1 MEVPRIV
8 IECDTDND
16 MGIVRRVIER
26 DISAREQ
33 RVGTYDWMADDE
45 HELRVLRGVKTQIV
59 DAELD
64 CRFGPGYRP
73 LRQHSL

>member
-16 MGIVRRVIER
+16 LGIVRRAIQR

-45 HELRVLRGVKTQIV
+45 RELRVLRGVKTQIL
-59 DAELD
+59 DAEMD
-64 CRFGPGYRP
+64 CRFGPGNRP
-73 LRQHSL
+73 MRQHSL

>member
-1 MEVPRIV
+1 LPCIV

-16 MGIVRRVIER
+16 LSIVRRVIER

-33 RVGTYDWMADDE
+33 QVGTYHHRMADYE
-45 HELRVLRGVKTQIV
+45 HELTVLRGVKAQIT

-64 CRFGPGYRP
+64 CRFGPGNRP
-73 LRQHSL
+73 MRRHRL

>member
-1 MEVPRIV
+1 MPRIV

-16 MGIVRRVIER
+16 LSIVRRVIER
-26 DISAREQ
+26 DISTREQ
-33 RVGTYDWMADDE
+33 RVGTYDDRMADYE
-45 HELRVLRGVKTQIV
+45 HELTVLRGVKTQIT

-73 LRQHSL
+73 MRRHSL